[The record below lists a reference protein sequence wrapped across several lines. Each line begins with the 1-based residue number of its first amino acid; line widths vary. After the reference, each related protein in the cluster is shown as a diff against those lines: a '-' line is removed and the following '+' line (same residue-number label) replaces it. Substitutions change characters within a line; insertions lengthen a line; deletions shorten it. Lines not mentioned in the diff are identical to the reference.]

1 MKHQAE
7 INTEVF
13 VDILDSYTD
22 GNGSIISFSDAM
34 VKAASY
40 TWFKSISETDDE
52 MNCDFFC
59 FEYARREFM
68 ATR

>member
-1 MKHQAE
+1 
-7 INTEVF
+7 
-13 VDILDSYTD
+13 
-22 GNGSIISFSDAM
+22 M